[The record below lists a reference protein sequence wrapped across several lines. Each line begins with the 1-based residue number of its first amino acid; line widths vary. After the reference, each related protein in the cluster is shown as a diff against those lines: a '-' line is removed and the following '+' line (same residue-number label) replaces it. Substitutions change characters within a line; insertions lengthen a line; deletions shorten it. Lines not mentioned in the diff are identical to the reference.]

1 MRTTRR
7 PKKVAEAP
15 KVVEEREWPAAAA
28 PLSLGFGPRAYAVL
42 ALLLV
47 GAPGA
52 PATAQLLQQVG
63 LSGDLGDLA
72 PVGAAVL
79 AANVAAAGVVVFRGS
94 ERPAF
99 AALRA
104 LVGGPLVLLE
114 EGGK

>member
-1 MRTTRR
+1 M
-7 PKKVAEAP
+7 
-15 KVVEEREWPAAAA
+15 
-28 PLSLGFGPRAYAVL
+28 
-42 ALLLV
+42 
-47 GAPGA
+47 
-52 PATAQLLQQVG
+52 
-63 LSGDLGDLA
+63 SGDLGDLA

-114 EGGK
+114 EGSK

>member
-1 MRTTRR
+1 MRALWRGLGLGVGKRR
-7 PKKVAEAP
+7 KCQAEVRWRCAHLRLIQKV
-15 KVVEEREWPAAAA
+15 
-28 PLSLGFGPRAYAVL
+28 
-42 ALLLV
+42 
-47 GAPGA
+47 
-52 PATAQLLQQVG
+52 LLQQVG

>member
-1 MRTTRR
+1 MD
-7 PKKVAEAP
+7 
-15 KVVEEREWPAAAA
+15 AAAGGRREGGGA
-28 PLSLGFGPRAYAVL
+28 ARARGR
-42 ALLLV
+42 
-47 GAPGA
+47 GAG
-52 PATAQLLQQVG
+52 LQQVG

-114 EGGK
+114 EGSK